1 MNMGAD
7 MGPVI
12 RSPDGTAMSVLS
24 LNGLKKQHQGVC
36 VLNFHLCMVVPSRCN
51 GATMCH
57 NEGGATQRRGLR
69 DLEFMQPYRATTTA
83 TNTFLT
89 LDIWVHKY
97 STVLGFEDG
106 CTSLLVFLVDLF
118 RALAHYGLWAKA
130 PRCRWPPLISKCLD
144 AHFIRP
150 TTVGGRIQGPT
161 TGTVWGMLRANP
173 RERMVLKQHIR
184 IVNLSSLNDN
194 FRDSERQDLVNS

>member
-1 MNMGAD
+1 
-7 MGPVI
+7 
-12 RSPDGTAMSVLS
+12 
-24 LNGLKKQHQGVC
+24 
-36 VLNFHLCMVVPSRCN
+36 MVVPSRRN
-51 GATMCH
+51 GAPVCH
-57 NEGGATQRRGLR
+57 HEGHATQRRGLR
-69 DLEFMQPYRATTTA
+69 EFMQPYRATTTA
-83 TNTFLT
+83 TITFLT
-89 LDIWVHKY
+89 LDICIHKY

-118 RALAHYGLWAKA
+118 RVLAHYGLWAKA

-161 TGTVWGMLRANP
+161 TGTVWGMLRATDP

-184 IVNLSSLNDN
+184 IVILSSLNDN